1 MDMRRVIRAHNKK
14 YHVGYQKKMSGLK
27 AAVEKW
33 NLVPTPTGKGRKA
46 KMSAADRKTNQK
58 NIGGQPKLNLKQ
70 IWQRKYGALR
80 RRDKALLQELL
91 RASLNSKYR

>member
-27 AAVEKW
+27 AAVDKW

-58 NIGGQPKLNLKQ
+58 
-70 IWQRKYGALR
+70 
-80 RRDKALLQELL
+80 
-91 RASLNSKYR
+91 KYRGTAKAKSKANLAAKIRRIKKKGQSATTGTLKGFSKF

>member
-1 MDMRRVIRAHNKK
+1 MRRAIRAHNKK

-58 NIGGQPKLNLKQ
+58 
-70 IWQRKYGALR
+70 
-80 RRDKALLQELL
+80 
-91 RASLNSKYR
+91 KYRQANKGKTNEAARKRRAAKKLRSQLPTEFKGRVKGNYR